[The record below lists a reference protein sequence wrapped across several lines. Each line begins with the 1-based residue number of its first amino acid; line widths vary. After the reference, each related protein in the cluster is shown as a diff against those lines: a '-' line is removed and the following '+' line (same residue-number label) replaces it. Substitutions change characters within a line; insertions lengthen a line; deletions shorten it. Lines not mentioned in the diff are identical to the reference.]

1 MEIEEGV
8 SALKSRGFA
17 PAQFHIGMM
26 HMEGLGVEVD
36 VSMGMDFL
44 HLAADQVILSLNRAL
59 IEP

>member
-26 HMEGLGVEVD
+26 HMDGLGVEVD

-44 HLAADQVILSLNRAL
+44 HLAADQVTLSLNRA
-59 IEP
+59 